1 LDCFSLNDSGT
12 ETLAL
17 DESDGTWSVAGETD
31 QFEIHDS
38 VTNQYGVSGS
48 ESANYAG
55 TFTEVDTG
63 TYGGSNWYSIDDN
76 GEDSL
81 VGTATESSDSYTLSD
96 GDHFS
101 ETEGGHYSGTI
112 RSSNW
117 YYGILE
123 SIGSDSGNTA
133 TEEDYTLVAHGTDSF
148 GPDGD
153 DESTMSFDADG
164 TYTSSTEASWSFL
177 TLNAGNDASL
187 TDVHGAFNEYDS
199 ATDATSGWSTVSDGT
214 TVLSYHE
221 YLSTFFSETVSDT
234 YGPTVGGTDTFGELT
249 IQSTCGSTTD
259 ITGNNWSGF
268 TTITHSSNYS
278 SESSLTGGWEWSDT
292 DEFEIVGG
300 IPESATSGSLLVEF
314 QDEQDGAGKLLA
326 DYSSGSIFLYDSYG
340 GYWLDAG
347 YCYVPHSVPAYLSGL
362 APDVGLAPSGWP
374 VTAPSSNAA
383 FGFVPSTNAATAH
396 GLPTEKASAL
406 DNLALNDGPTDG
418 VSQTATAPPTS
429 VLVTLAAAGRNPTDI
444 LIPTQA
450 GTEGASGG
458 EGGDAVVASSGT
470 KEAATKPSSAAA
482 PVGSTN
488 TASTASSGGGIA
500 SASTTP
506 SNTNAPASSTGGASA
521 GSSGVAATVAVSSSG
536 TTAAS
541 STGGVTQA
549 DVPGGDGGGAPAGS
563 HVTPKPGGYVG
574 GWFNPLNWRR
584 GLYTGNANA
593 PDEYYEA
600 AIEGAGGTKAAANA
614 GAFINGLAEGA
625 VVTAVV
631 TVVVGTCLVALAAF
645 ASPVVVAGAGIVVGL
660 AAAASLSY
668 AFYQACTQNLTE
680 EQRYK
685 MAGQL
690 LGGAGTAVI
699 GAQITSAA
707 MARVA
712 PVTPAPQGGPTPPP
726 PEPLAAP
733 AEPLAAPAEPL
744 AAPAE
749 PVKAA
754 AGTGQMPATEV
765 PAIAEGTEVLPE
777 VQVRGAWGADQVHDV
792 EVRTA
797 LYDAETNSVYVGGL
811 EGHRGIARGAGIG
824 DKAGTNISGLE
835 IVKGP
840 DGISFNVRSGW
851 YPRPLSP
858 AEQVNI
864 ATALEAE
871 FGAPAKF
878 DPNLGNVVR
887 PGAPN

>member
-1 LDCFSLNDSGT
+1 VSIGTLTYSGTGLDCFSLNDSGT

-450 GTEGASGG
+450 GTEGSGG
-458 EGGDAVVASSGT
+458 DDDDEDDDVAGGGSATSAGTFQATDDEEDDGSHEVDEPLNIDQARALIAMGSDPEWVIRTFNEGVSA
-470 KEAATKPSSAAA
+470 KEVFAADAATWNTSAEPRPQPFTLNVRTTDQVIMELAEKAEPVLRPFILRGGAVLNMLGDVGGVYVGVAIATSEASVPVIVGGALLAVCSADHFGANAATLYTGEPQPSAMQIT
-482 PVGSTN
+482 VL
-488 TASTASSGGGIA
+488 A
-500 SASTTP
+500 SAH
-506 SNTNAPASSTGGASA
+506 GLGASDQDAANLA
-521 GSSGVAATVAVSSSG
+521 GLGTVFLRSA
-536 TTAAS
+536 
-541 STGGVTQA
+541 QA
-549 DVPGGDGGGAPAGS
+549 YNGAMIFPTEPPAGS
-563 HVTPKPGGYVG
+563 VRIITYESFRAEAESLVASRAGRTRVLVMEDPGVLGTINPAKDELMFVQTELSSSRIDSVSPFNQSLSDAGGQPIRVVVTQSGQKYIMQGSHRTVG
-574 GWFNPLNWRR
+574 AREQGLQSIRVMLYTPEQWEVLTEAPFSVRATNNPL
-584 GLYTGNANA
+584 
-593 PDEYYEA
+593 
-600 AIEGAGGTKAAANA
+600 I
-614 GAFINGLAEGA
+614 
-625 VVTAVV
+625 
-631 TVVVGTCLVALAAF
+631 
-645 ASPVVVAGAGIVVGL
+645 
-660 AAAASLSY
+660 
-668 AFYQACTQNLTE
+668 
-680 EQRYK
+680 
-685 MAGQL
+685 
-690 LGGAGTAVI
+690 
-699 GAQITSAA
+699 
-707 MARVA
+707 
-712 PVTPAPQGGPTPPP
+712 
-726 PEPLAAP
+726 
-733 AEPLAAPAEPL
+733 
-744 AAPAE
+744 
-749 PVKAA
+749 
-754 AGTGQMPATEV
+754 
-765 PAIAEGTEVLPE
+765 LP
-777 VQVRGAWGADQVHDV
+777 
-792 EVRTA
+792 
-797 LYDAETNSVYVGGL
+797 
-811 EGHRGIARGAGIG
+811 
-824 DKAGTNISGLE
+824 
-835 IVKGP
+835 
-840 DGISFNVRSGW
+840 
-851 YPRPLSP
+851 
-858 AEQVNI
+858 
-864 ATALEAE
+864 
-871 FGAPAKF
+871 
-878 DPNLGNVVR
+878 
-887 PGAPN
+887 